1 MSKKRKE
8 PEGGFGLGEHIDLT
22 EGANRRPYTALE
34 SHAILGLLLAC
45 HGEHHYFTMTRFL
58 SDVFDRWSVLV
69 VHKRMLGVRVT
80 PGEEAHHSDK
90 VLFRHVWALFTDY
103 NPTRDVIMNDRS
115 REGYDISYF
124 EARLLRAWQTSKK
137 ENKLP
142 LERLAMLLGRATTT
156 EMELFLKGDVP
167 PLALDAQ
174 AAARGAR
181 FDKNALAA
189 EVRKFVAL
197 GDAALEDYDGVGVHL
212 LALYQDIIKHGRGE

>member
-1 MSKKRKE
+1 MTKKRKE

-69 VHKRMLGVRVT
+69 VHRRMLGVRVT
-80 PGEEAHHSDK
+80 PEEEAEHSDN
-90 VLFRHVWALFTDY
+90 VLFRHVWGLFTDY

-124 EARLLRAWQTSKK
+124 EARILRAWQKSKK

-142 LERLAMLLGRATTT
+142 LERLARLLGRATTT

-167 PLALDAQ
+167 PLAPAVLT
-174 AAARGAR
+174 RSK
-181 FDKNALAA
+181 FDKEALAT
-189 EVRKFVAL
+189 EVRKFVAI
-197 GDAALEDYDGVGVHL
+197 GDAALEDYGDIGVYL
-212 LALYQDIIKHGRGE
+212 LAAYRDIIKRGRGE